1 MKHKIQKSLN
11 ELSEEIVGFAQ
22 ELIEIPTENPPGR
35 LYKDCIQLIE
45 RKLNQFGLDTRII
58 EVETSSSNPYP
69 RYCLISSFGSG
80 GKTVYFHG
88 HYDVVPGNHKG
99 QFTPHIRDSKLYGRG
114 SSDMKGGLASM
125 IYAVRALQ
133 LCNAKLNGRVC
144 LVIVPDEETGG
155 KLGTGYLFERGLFNK
170 DDGVAMFIPE
180 PTDGT
185 IWNACRGAISL
196 RVRTKGK
203 PVHVVLQHKGVNAF
217 EKMLKAANALLRLKS
232 QVEQR
237 RTSFD
242 LDPEMSKRSILM
254 LGGLCE
260 GGINFNTVPGE
271 CSFTVERRINPEE
284 DLQKE
289 KEALDEVFEN
299 LREQGVD
306 TDIEVLQEG
315 ESAQTPSD
323 HPTAQV
329 LASSVEA
336 ITGIRPAFRMCPG
349 LLETRFYAKQNIPA
363 FGYGPGFLSVSHGPE
378 EFVSLKN
385 IYDCTAI
392 YALTA
397 LGLLQSEHMKDKG

>member
-1 MKHKIQKSLN
+1 MKDKIQKILD
-11 ELSEEIVGFAQ
+11 ELSEEIVGFTQ

-45 RKLNQFGLDTRII
+45 RKLNQFGLDNRII

-69 RYCLISSFGSG
+69 RYCLISSLGSD
-80 GKTVYFHG
+80 GKTVFFHG
-88 HYDVVPGNHKG
+88 HYDVVPADHKG
-99 QFTPHIRDSKLYGRG
+99 QFTPQVRDGKLFGRG

-125 IYAVRALQ
+125 IYAVRVLQ
-133 LCNAKLNGRVC
+133 LCDAKLNGRVC

-155 KLGTGYLFERGLFNK
+155 KLGTSYLFERGLFKK
-170 DDGVAMFIPE
+170 DDGAAMFMPE

-185 IWNACRGAISL
+185 IWNSCRGAISL

-217 EKMLKAANALLRLKS
+217 EKMLQAANALLRLKS
-232 QVEQR
+232 QVEKR

-242 LDPEMSKRSILM
+242 LDPEMSKHSILM

-289 KEALDEVFEN
+289 KEALDEIFET
-299 LREQGVD
+299 LRKLGVE

-315 ESAQTPSD
+315 ESAKTPSD
-323 HPTAQV
+323 HPAAQM

-336 ITGIRPAFRMCPG
+336 ITGTRPAFRMCPG
-349 LLETRFYAKQNIPA
+349 LLETRFYTKQNIPA

-385 IYDCTAI
+385 VFECAAI
-392 YALTA
+392 YALAA
-397 LGLLQSEHMKDKG
+397 LGLLQGENIKEKK